1 MKLKKR
7 AIYHLCLLCICI
19 LCIVSI
25 YYWRQHTMYTYPNE
39 EVYINKIFENEIFVK
54 GLPYQQGT
62 WEEEY
67 IIQINSTLE
76 IKDSKGGMVDIHSLN
91 LGDILLF
98 DYTGPKN
105 SRFSNGTIL
114 NGKKVN
120 AHNFR
125 LSEDKLNLKLWRLE

>member
-1 MKLKKR
+1 
-7 AIYHLCLLCICI
+7 
-19 LCIVSI
+19 
-25 YYWRQHTMYTYPNE
+25 
-39 EVYINKIFENEIFVK
+39 
-54 GLPYQQGT
+54 
-62 WEEEY
+62 
-67 IIQINSTLE
+67 
-76 IKDSKGGMVDIHSLN
+76 MVDIHSLN
-91 LGDILLF
+91 RGDILLF